1 MIIDPASDSDIE
13 NYRKLFTGIDV
24 TGNLRQVAASDEWI
38 SASMADT
45 SKCRVR
51 VPLRVRLGV
60 ILRWVARAI
69 AMTLTTDNCGCERL
83 ISLMSDLQRLIM
95 QAPPDTAASR
105 AKLNYMR
112 TFADC
117 RYAFKLVKKGAMK
130 APQEIPSLLKKGE
143 TGGFPSHLPR
153 KRWDGKIFRPT
164 YPGGTDFWLS
174 QDSVLL
180 SS

>member
-1 MIIDPASDSDIE
+1 
-13 NYRKLFTGIDV
+13 LV
-24 TGNLRQVAASDEWI
+24 
-38 SASMADT
+38 
-45 SKCRVR
+45 
-51 VPLRVRLGV
+51 
-60 ILRWVARAI
+60 AI

-164 YPGGTDFWLS
+164 YPGGADFWLITMIALGCGAARVYTRCGPRHYNRTS
-174 QDSVLL
+174 LK
-180 SS
+180 